1 MFYKMKIAIIC
12 AICEKPKKE
21 SETYEVKLID
31 YRLNNATQLE
41 ARPGRSLIIQQS
53 VVVRVCRTCA
63 KRMGYKVKAPVKKT
77 TAIFDHAS
85 PGK

>member
-41 ARPGRSLIIQQS
+41 AKPGGL
-53 VVVRVCRTCA
+53 
-63 KRMGYKVKAPVKKT
+63 
-77 TAIFDHAS
+77 
-85 PGK
+85 